1 MSNIPKGT
9 RDFLPSEQIQR
20 EILIEKIKKVFRKWG
35 FDPIETPTF
44 EYYKTLS
51 GKYGE
56 EGEKLIYKF
65 IDLGGRELGLKYDL
79 TVPLARFFADHQ
91 NEIVKPF
98 KRYQIQ
104 PVFRAEKPQK
114 GRYRE
119 FYQCDIDIV
128 GSKNLISDAII
139 LLTINDALKEIGIQ
153 NFKIKINHRRFFI
166 AIAKKF
172 KLEGREL
179 ELARSIDKI
188 EKIGVIGVK
197 DELIKKGFEKALL
210 DEILSFI
217 LEINGLNQA
226 LSLLDNEDAKIAFD
240 ELSEI
245 FDYIKKFNVNFY
257 FDISLARGLD
267 YYTGMIFETE
277 LANLRIGSIASGG
290 RYDNLIEIFTK
301 YNVPAVGGSIGID
314 RLLTA
319 LLELKILESKKTYSD
334 ILILFAEHKKEIFD
348 YGFKVLKILQDK
360 GYNVDFYCGNK
371 DLRGQLG
378 YAKDKG
384 VDIVIIIGGEE
395 LKKETVQVKFLVK
408 NEQKEV
414 KLDEI
419 KNSYLVKLG
428 E

>member
-1 MSNIPKGT
+1 MSNIPRGT
-9 RDFLPSEQIQR
+9 RDFLPFEQIQR
-20 EILIEKIKKVFRKWG
+20 EILIEKIKRIFQKWG

-65 IDLGGRELGLKYDL
+65 TDLGGRELGLKYDL

-128 GSKNLISDAII
+128 GSKNLISDATII
-139 LLTINDALKEIGIQ
+139 LTIDNALKEIGLK
-153 NFKIKINHRRFFI
+153 NFTFKINHRNFFYSI
-166 AIAKKF
+166 SKAFNI
-172 KLEGREL
+172 EGREI
-179 ELARSIDKI
+179 ELARSIDKL
-188 EKIGVIGVK
+188 EKIGVDGVK
-197 DELIKKGFEKALL
+197 DELLKKGFE
-210 DEILSFI
+210 EIIVDKVLEFLTSNKTIEEVLKKLS
-217 LEINGLNQA
+217 
-226 LSLLDNEDAKIAFD
+226 DDYAKIAYL

-245 FDYIKKFNVNFY
+245 FKYLEMFNINFK

-277 LANLRIGSIASGG
+277 LNDIKIGSIASGG

-301 YNVPAVGGSIGID
+301 YSVPAVGGSIGID

-319 LLELKILESKKTYSD
+319 LFELKFLNTKKTYSD
-334 ILILFAEHKKEIFD
+334 VLIAFAEMEDNVIK
-348 YGFKVLKILQDK
+348 YGFKILEIIQSL
-360 GYNVDFYCGNK
+360 GYNVDLYCGNK

-384 VDIVIIIGGEE
+384 IDMVIIIGSEE
-395 LKKETVQVKFLVK
+395 LKKGSVQLKILSK

-414 KLDEI
+414 FLNELKECLNF
-419 KNSYLVKLG
+419 K
-428 E
+428 